1 MTNGNKKGVAYS
13 IGRFE
18 VRVKV
23 VPSKRTLRLPS
34 FLTHWHASVPL
45 QPFRCGRHC
54 HSITVFHFPIIVS
67 GLDINHWPAGPAGV
81 FHSGGQS
88 GQWTKESAGPKG
100 PAIISSDHKVF
111 VLHWPE
117 V

>member
-1 MTNGNKKGVAYS
+1 MESNGGKGL
-13 IGRFE
+13 
-18 VRVKV
+18 
-23 VPSKRTLRLPS
+23 SKME
-34 FLTHWHASVPL
+34 
-45 QPFRCGRHC
+45 
-54 HSITVFHFPIIVS
+54 IVS
-67 GLDINHWPAGPAGV
+67 ARFSSQPSSHLSNVSVWQASTLTTGPAGV

>member
-1 MTNGNKKGVAYS
+1 MSLTNILYVGTHK
-13 IGRFE
+13 
-18 VRVKV
+18 RVKST
-23 VPSKRTLRLPS
+23 SKLVRLQASTL
-34 FLTHWHASVPL
+34 T
-45 QPFRCGRHC
+45 
-54 HSITVFHFPIIVS
+54 
-67 GLDINHWPAGPAGV
+67 AGPAGV

>member
-1 MTNGNKKGVAYS
+1 MLQAS
-13 IGRFE
+13 
-18 VRVKV
+18 
-23 VPSKRTLRLPS
+23 TL
-34 FLTHWHASVPL
+34 T
-45 QPFRCGRHC
+45 
-54 HSITVFHFPIIVS
+54 T
-67 GLDINHWPAGPAGV
+67 GPAGV

>member
-1 MTNGNKKGVAYS
+1 MPGRSAVAGEGRRGV
-13 IGRFE
+13 GE
-18 VRVKV
+18 VPPRE
-23 VPSKRTLRLPS
+23 ST
-34 FLTHWHASVPL
+34 SVTYQYLEP
-45 QPFRCGRHC
+45 
-54 HSITVFHFPIIVS
+54 

>member
-1 MTNGNKKGVAYS
+1 MIFSYWFSYIEYYNISLINDYFFPYMFTFYFSKWPLRQWPDVVLA
-13 IGRFE
+13 E
-18 VRVKV
+18 VSWVWNR
-23 VPSKRTLRLPS
+23 PNT
-34 FLTHWHASVPL
+34 
-45 QPFRCGRHC
+45 
-54 HSITVFHFPIIVS
+54 
-67 GLDINHWPAGPAGV
+67 GLDINHWLAGPAGV

>member
-1 MTNGNKKGVAYS
+1 MAKIY
-13 IGRFE
+13 
-18 VRVKV
+18 VRKQ
-23 VPSKRTLRLPS
+23 SHNLYIYT
-34 FLTHWHASVPL
+34 A
-45 QPFRCGRHC
+45 
-54 HSITVFHFPIIVS
+54 